1 VAAFTV
7 GVTSARFEACK
18 RGLAA
23 NYAATLATRV
33 GSSVCLVDA
42 DPRSCD
48 VGTRLGVSAPTLARF
63 VAPKL
68 AGDVEE
74 LDARV
79 LPNLAYPP
87 LAVLPTSPAYI
98 DADYRPQFN
107 AALTATRAV
116 FGTVVVDLPV
126 GAGRPGPTLDG
137 RLVDRL
143 DAILLAVTPDR
154 AALAATLRHLELF
167 AEAHGR
173 GAIAPHV
180 AIGVVMTGDEASCH
194 LDPLDVAER
203 LGDACVGHVP
213 QLWGRSLPNLGFGPT
228 LGFRFVETEV
238 EHIHAELATR
248 HAARVVAA
256 RDAAALRS
264 I

>member
-1 VAAFTV
+1 VPAFTV

-23 NYAATLATRV
+23 NYAATVARHETGALCV
-33 GSSVCLVDA
+33 VDA

-48 VGTRLGVSAPTLARF
+48 VGTRFGIAAPTLPRF

-68 AGDVEE
+68 EGKVES
-74 LDARV
+74 LDARR
-79 LPNLAYPP
+79 LPNLTYPP
-87 LAVLPTSPAYI
+87 MAVLPTRPAYI
-98 DADYRPQFN
+98 DADYRPQYN
-107 AALTATRAV
+107 AALDATRAV
-116 FGTVVVDLPV
+116 YDTVIVDLPV

-143 DAILLAVTPDR
+143 DAILLAMTPDR
-154 AALAATLRHLELF
+154 PALAATLRHLELF
-167 AEAHGR
+167 AEAHQR

-180 AIGVVMTGDEASCH
+180 AIGVVMTGDEASTL

-238 EHIHAELATR
+238 DRIHAELAAR
-248 HAARVVAA
+248 HRAQVAA
-256 RDAAALRS
+256 RDELAPRAF
-264 I
+264 